1 MPANKETLTAKV
13 LVKPEWD
20 RAALRKM
27 EKDFGGV
34 TKRLASMKTDW
45 AGISKSSGSAV
56 AEIAKISKAAAAM
69 SGSLS
74 DATKKSVKEMA
85 SLAKELQQAKK
96 RAEELKRKASTST
109 DPKERASA
117 SAGVSAAEKQM
128 VGLTRQLKESQKA
141 EKASINEIKQ
151 TIKARKLERESLKK
165 AAAYTGK
172 DFRRDVSASLGKSF
186 QGMKTGGFHG
196 MKSALSGIGGG
207 LKAGSRHSSGV
218 SARAALSGEG
228 GGVAALSK
236 LAPVLSGLAVGFAAL
251 IGFIAKASSAIT
263 GMNKALLEG
272 SGTANDFTT
281 KTGAYTT
288 AIDDLRKGTKDASL
302 HLLKMGGNVKMTGD
316 IINAYMKSASGSILK
331 TRDAMTALGE
341 GDTAKGIELL
351 AKNAMAYGKAL
362 GMEVGDVA
370 QMMGQYEQDIGM
382 GARQTQ
388 TMMGN
393 IVKAAATSNM
403 PVSKF
408 MDIFRATT
416 PALELYTNRMEEL
429 TGVIKMLSKNMSAA
443 DVKKYMDA
451 FKGFKG
457 QSFLERVQHVLVAGI
472 GKTDQILAEGFS
484 KKADTLAI
492 SFNDQ
497 VGDGMGDKFK
507 AAFKAGDREAMKDI
521 LVQAKSRGA
530 NAATI
535 GEAQKLMGVEGD
547 RRKGGALG
555 EASALK
561 GASMRDMAKIMEAE
575 IQRLGGGKPGAR
587 VSEIKEQI
595 AEQRG
600 WSQDQVDALNQFNDS
615 MGLYQKSLQEYG
627 TTVSK
632 SMDDAL
638 KKVLAQKFGHGK
650 TADQITPRDMAKASA
665 DDIAA
670 AAELSNKSEKTQKT
684 ALDLAT
690 ENADATVSLGEKL
703 DNVIGFILEQIY
715 EKVDGV
721 LKVLNNIFNSI
732 LDWISGD
739 GAKAK
744 GKASIDKYNVSGY
757 GAGGQKSFGDYKDTL
772 KGGLENGKSGVALAS
787 TAGDY
792 YKSQYDKMKAEP
804 GGDANAEALKTAMS
818 AAIGKSMDEAGLGK
832 AQKANNMKSVS
843 DALDK
848 GDFGKAMESVVAFKG
863 GKSDADALLKFG
875 QDVLPKAITDADKK
889 GSGGPMRRPG
899 QSALGIRQTAVDP
912 DAAAQASDTVRVGK
926 KISEMGSDADKALGD
941 VVDAVTPTPGSPG
954 ASATPS
960 SVSSSPQ
967 AKVQQ
972 EATKDVVDSQED
984 IAAKQ
989 KRAYEDVYDETHDV
1003 LSLLKKGIRLE
1014 TGFLN
1019 GPYAKTIRDSTL
1031 TSFKDALM
1039 EFGILQAK
1047 MQNSPAIR
1055 SMMSD
1060 QGDEIIKA
1068 GGMDAMMG
1076 VDTADTNPLQT
1087 FRTQQDANTKG
1098 SKQTGGPIP
1107 DTGNYRL
1114 HRGEYVVPSMPAGS
1128 QSGGGQGGTLNANVV
1143 IHGSGL
1149 SQKQLEGAVFN
1160 AMDRISRRVG

>member
-1 MPANKETLTAKV
+1 MPANKETLTTKV

-20 RAALRKM
+20 RSALRKM

-45 AGISKSSGSAV
+45 GGISKSSSSAV

-85 SLAKELQQAKK
+85 SLAKQLQEAKK
-96 RAEELKRKASTST
+96 KAEELKRKASTAS
-109 DPKERASA
+109 DPREKASA
-117 SAGVSAAEKQM
+117 SSAATAAEKQM

-186 QGMKTGGFHG
+186 HGMKAGGFHG
-196 MKSALSGIGGG
+196 VKGALSGIGGG
-207 LKAGSRHSSGV
+207 LKAGARHSSGV
-218 SARAALSGEG
+218 SARASLSGEG
-228 GGVAALSK
+228 GGVAALSE
-236 LAPVLSGLAVGFAAL
+236 LAPVLSGLAFGFAAFV
-251 IGFIAKASSAIT
+251 GFVAKASSAIT
-263 GMNKALLEG
+263 DMNKALLEG
-272 SGTANDFTT
+272 TGTANDFTT
-281 KTGAYTT
+281 KAGAYTT

-302 HLLKMGGNVKMTGD
+302 HLLKMGGNVKMTGE
-316 IINAYMKSASGSILK
+316 IINSYMQSATGSVLK

-351 AKNAMAYGKAL
+351 SRNAMAYGKAL
-362 GMEVGDVA
+362 GMQVGDVA
-370 QMMGQYEQDIGM
+370 KMMGQYESEVGL

-403 PVSKF
+403 PKF

-429 TGVIKMLSKNMSAA
+429 TGVIKMLSKNMSAE
-443 DVKKYMDA
+443 DVKKYMEA

-497 VGDGMGDKFK
+497 VGDGLGDKFK

-530 NAATI
+530 SAASI

-547 RRKGGALG
+547 RRQGGALG

-561 GASMRDMAKIMEAE
+561 GASMRDMAKIMDAE

-587 VSEIKEQI
+587 VSQLKEQI
-595 AEQRG
+595 AESRG

-638 KKVLAQKFGHGK
+638 KKVLGQKLGK
-650 TADQITPRDMAKASA
+650 SADQVTARDMAKASQ

-721 LKVLNNIFNSI
+721 LKVLNNIFNTI
-732 LDWISGD
+732 LDWVSGD
-739 GAKAK
+739 SAKTK

-757 GAGGQKSFGDYKDTL
+757 GAGGQKSFGDYKGAL
-772 KGGLENGKSGVALAS
+772 KGGVESGKSGVALAS

-792 YKSQYDKMKAEP
+792 YKSQYEKMKAEP
-804 GGDANAEALKTAMS
+804 GGGANAEALKTAMS
-818 AAIGKSMDEAGLGK
+818 TAIGKAMDESGMGK
-832 AQKANNMKSVS
+832 AQKVNNMKSVS

-863 GKSDADALLKFG
+863 GKSDTDALLKFG

-889 GSGGPMRRPG
+889 DAGSPLRRSG
-899 QSALGIRQTAVDP
+899 TSALGIRQTAVDP
-912 DAAAQASDTVRVGK
+912 AAASGASDTVRVGK
-926 KISEMGSDADKALGD
+926 KISEMGSDADKALGA
-941 VVDAVTPTPGSPG
+941 VVDAVTPSPGSPA

-967 AKVQQ
+967 AKMQE
-972 EATKDVVDSQED
+972 EATKDVVTSQETVAD
-984 IAAKQ
+984 KQ
-989 KRAYEDVYDETHDV
+989 KKATDDVYDGVHDV
-1003 LSLLKKGIRLE
+1003 LSVLKKGIRLE

-1060 QGDEIIKA
+1060 QGDEITKA

-1076 VDTADTNPLQT
+1076 VDAADTNPLQT
-1087 FRTQQDANTKG
+1087 FRAQQDAQTKG

-1114 HRGEYVVPSMPAGS
+1114 HRGEYVVPSMPAGG
-1128 QSGGGQGGTLNANVV
+1128 QSGGQSGNVTANV
-1143 IHGSGL
+1143 IIQGSGL
-1149 SQKQLEGAVFN
+1149 SPKQLEGAVFN

>member
-1 MPANKETLTAKV
+1 MPTNKETLTTKV

-20 RAALRKM
+20 RQALKKM

-85 SLAKELQQAKK
+85 ALAKQLQEAKK
-96 RAEELKRKASTST
+96 RAEELKRKASTAT
-109 DPKERASA
+109 DPRERASA
-117 SAGVSAAEKQM
+117 SSAASDAEKQM
-128 VGLTRQLKESQKA
+128 MGLTRQLKESQKA

-151 TIKARKLERESLKK
+151 SIKARKLEREQLKK

-172 DFRRDVSASLGKSF
+172 DFRKEFASSF
-186 QGMKTGGFHG
+186 SRARTGGVKG
-196 MKSALSGIGGG
+196 ALSGIHGGV
-207 LKAGSRHSSGV
+207 KSGSKYSSGV
-218 SARAALSGEG
+218 SARAQLSGEG
-228 GGVAALSK
+228 GGAAALAK
-236 LAPVLSGLAVGFAAL
+236 FAPVLSGLAVGFAAL

-263 GMNKALLEG
+263 GMNKALING

-288 AIDDLRKGTKDASL
+288 AIDDLRKSTKDASL
-302 HLLKMGGNVKMTGD
+302 HLLKMGGNVEMTGK
-316 IINAYMKSASGSILK
+316 IVNSYMKDASGSIMK

-341 GDTAKGIELL
+341 GDTAKGIEVL

-362 GMEVGDVA
+362 GMEVTDVA
-370 QMMGQYEQDIGM
+370 GMMGKMESEVGL

-388 TMMGN
+388 NIMSN

-429 TGVIKMLSKNMSAA
+429 TGVIKMLSKNMSAE
-443 DVKKYMDA
+443 DVKKYMEA

-472 GKTDQILAEGFS
+472 GKTDKILAEGFS
-484 KKADTLAI
+484 KKADTLAV
-492 SFNDQ
+492 SLNDQ
-497 VGDGMGDKFK
+497 VGEGLGDKFA
-507 AAFKAGDREAMKDI
+507 AAFKKGDKEAMKDI
-521 LVQAKSRGA
+521 LIQAKSRGA
-530 NAATI
+530 SAASI

-547 RRKGGALG
+547 RRSGDALG

-587 VSEIKEQI
+587 VSQLKEQI
-595 AEQRG
+595 AESRG

-615 MGLYQKSLQEYG
+615 MNLYQKSLQEYG

-638 KKVLAQKFGHGK
+638 KKVLAQKTGK
-650 TADQITPRDMAKASA
+650 TADQITPRDMAKASQ

-744 GKASIDKYNVSGY
+744 GKAAIDKYNVSGY
-757 GAGGQKSFGDYKDTL
+757 SAAHQKSFGDYKDTL
-772 KGGLENGKSGVALAS
+772 KGGVEAGKSGMALAS

-792 YKSQYDKMKAEP
+792 YKSQYEKMKAEP
-804 GGDANAEALKTAMS
+804 GGGANAEALKTAMS
-818 AAIGKSMDEAGLGK
+818 TAISKAMDESGMGK
-832 AQKANNMKSVS
+832 AQKTNNMKSVT

-848 GDFGKAMESVVAFKG
+848 GDFGKAMQTLVAFKG
-863 GKSDADALLKFG
+863 GRSDTDALLKFG
-875 QDVLPKAITDADKK
+875 QDVLPKALTEADKK
-889 GSGGPMRRPG
+889 AADTGGMRRTG
-899 QSALGIRQTAVDP
+899 TSTLGIRQTAVDP
-912 DAAAQASDTVRVGK
+912 AAMADASDTVALGK
-926 KISEMGSDADKALGD
+926 KISDMGADADKAFGA
-941 VVDAVTPTPGSPG
+941 VADAASPA
-954 ASATPS
+954 ASATPATTS
-960 SVSSSPQ
+960 TISSSPA
-967 AKVQQ
+967 AKV
-972 EATKDVVDSQED
+972 SQEQTKAVTD
-984 IAAKQ
+984 VQKDAATDQ
-989 KRAYEDVYDETHDV
+989 KKATGDVYDGIQDV
-1003 LSLLKKGIRLE
+1003 ASILKRGIRIE
-1014 TGFLN
+1014 PSFLN

-1031 TSFKDALM
+1031 LSFKDALM
-1039 EFGILQAK
+1039 EFGIMQAK

-1055 SMMSD
+1055 SMVAD
-1060 QGDEIIKA
+1060 QGDEVIKA
-1068 GGMDAMMG
+1068 GGLDAIMG
-1076 VDTADTNPLQT
+1076 ADVSSGNPLADLRKTQT
-1087 FRTQQDANTKG
+1087 DQVA

-1114 HRGEYVVPSMPAGS
+1114 HRGEYVVPAMPAGGS
-1128 QSGGGQGGTLNANVV
+1128 GDGGGGGTVNANVV
-1143 IHGSGL
+1143 INGSGL
-1149 SQKQLEGAVFN
+1149 SPKQLEGAVFG
-1160 AMDRISRRVG
+1160 AMDRISRRR